1 MGGVHKIFSEKLLGH
16 EIFRSMFSWKIC
28 KLLRPPS
35 YVLNV
40 RSLTCFS
47 WISTWHE
54 LLNWNYTFFID
65 FTVQKTKV
73 KFALVLIT
81 KILISSSSPAE
92 KWGKDCWKLRIVKSK
107 NQISGSFPRIISFE
121 FTKYT
126 YCQFFLR
133 NKVNTICFTAAL
145 KINYS
150 IDIFMAYADV
160 AKLLY
165 YALHIFTAVVIH
177 NSCSETACKM
187 ITLLYSLIRTLL

>member
-1 MGGVHKIFSEKLLGH
+1 MGEVHKIFSEKLLGH

-73 KFALVLIT
+73 KFAFVLIT

-92 KWGKDCWKLRIVKSK
+92 KSWYLMRKRLLKAENCQIKKPDFWLFPSNYFFRIH
-107 NQISGSFPRIISFE
+107 
-121 FTKYT
+121 
-126 YCQFFLR
+126 
-133 NKVNTICFTAAL
+133 
-145 KINYS
+145 KIH
-150 IDIFMAYADV
+150 
-160 AKLLY
+160 LLQV
-165 YALHIFTAVVIH
+165 F
-177 NSCSETACKM
+177 SQK
-187 ITLLYSLIRTLL
+187 